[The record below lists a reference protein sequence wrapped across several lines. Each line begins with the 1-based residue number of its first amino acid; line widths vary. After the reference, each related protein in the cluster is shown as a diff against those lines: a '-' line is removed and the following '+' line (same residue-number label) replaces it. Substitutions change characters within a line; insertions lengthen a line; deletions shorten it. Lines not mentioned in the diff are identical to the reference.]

1 MGLGRVKEFGCTSS
15 SLLEATAVQTHSSK
29 TLQSHTC
36 VNQQHRKSGRRV
48 ALVVRESSNGIGN
61 GFTMSAGLC
70 PLGWYA
76 CTVPINSKKK
86 RVMLCNLFVANSI
99 PENKKTPPVLAR
111 VAIRE
116 WQIR

>member
-1 MGLGRVKEFGCTSS
+1 MYIKFFVG
-15 SLLEATAVQTHSSK
+15 
-29 TLQSHTC
+29 
-36 VNQQHRKSGRRV
+36 
-48 ALVVRESSNGIGN
+48 GN
-61 GFTMSAGLC
+61 GGADTFLENAAVSHLRQINSIEKAVDAWLLLC
-70 PLGWYA
+70 EKARMELVTDSQCRLDFVHLDVPPRWYA

-116 WQIR
+116 WQIH